1 MAGMRW
7 GLVAAW
13 LFSAAGWAICPVWA
27 PATASEEIMRLEKQ
41 LAQWDE
47 EYYQQGTSPID
58 DALYDSLHQRL
69 QQWQRC
75 FQPAATPRE
84 AQTGSGPLNHP
95 IAHTGL
101 KKLAD
106 KQAVARWMQDKTPLW
121 LQPKVD
127 GVAVTLVYQH
137 GRLTE
142 AISRGSGLQGESW
155 LEKVQQIRAIPQH
168 ITTDRTRVVLQGE
181 IYLPMTGH
189 QQATMGGV
197 NARAQVAGA
206 LMRQRHSPLLPSL
219 GIFIWAWPDGPETM
233 AQRLQQLT
241 RFGFE
246 REAHWTQPVT
256 TAEEVARWREAWFRQ
271 PLPFVTDGVVIQR
284 EQRSA
289 GRHWL
294 PGQGDEVVAWKYTPP
309 VITSEVLSIDF
320 PVGRTGKIAAVLNI
334 LPVKLDDKTVR
345 RVNLGSLRRW
355 READIVPGDQ
365 VAVSLAGQG
374 IPRFERV
381 VWRVTQRDEPSA
393 PDPEQHHALS
403 CMRPVTGC
411 REQFL
416 ARLDWLSNKDVLDI
430 QGLRRVGWQQ
440 LLSLAEF
447 EHLFSWLHFTPQQ
460 LQRVPGI
467 SEKRAQQLWQRFQLT
482 RQQPLQ
488 RWIKALGVPLP
499 AAALKALPD
508 HHWQQLLARDE
519 ASWRQLPGIGP
530 ALATRIVQFLQH
542 DEVRHLIAF
551 LQQDPGET
559 ISQNRQA
566 ALPAPAFNA
575 QDGDS

>member
-7 GLVAAW
+7 WLIAAW

-27 PATASEEIMRLEKQ
+27 PATASEEIKQLEKQ

-47 EYYQQGTSPID
+47 DYYQQGGSPID

-75 FQPAATPRE
+75 FQAATPLRE
-84 AQTGSGPLNHP
+84 PQTGGGSLNHP

-106 KQAVARWMQDKTPLW
+106 KQAVARWMQDKSSLW

-127 GVAVTLVYQH
+127 GVAVTLVYKQ
-137 GRLTE
+137 GQLTE

-155 LEKVQQIRAIPQH
+155 LEKVRQIRAVPQH
-168 ITTDRTRVVLQGE
+168 IATDRERVVLQGE

-206 LMRQRHSPLLPSL
+206 LMRQRHSTLLPSL

-233 AQRLQQLT
+233 VERWQQLAA
-241 RFGFE
+241 FGFG
-246 REAHWTQPVT
+246 REAQWTQPVS
-256 TAEEVARWREAWFRQ
+256 TAEDVARWREAWFRQ

-294 PGQGDEVVAWKYTPP
+294 PGQGDEVAAWKYTPP
-309 VITSEVLSIDF
+309 VIASEVLSIDF

-334 LPVKLDDKTVR
+334 LPVALDDKTIR

-355 READIVPGDQ
+355 REENIVPGDQ

-374 IPRFERV
+374 IPRFEGV
-381 VWRVTQRDEPSA
+381 VWRVAQRDVPSA
-393 PDPEQHHALS
+393 PDPQQYHALS
-403 CMRPVTGC
+403 CLRPGKGC

-416 ARLDWLSNKDVLDI
+416 ARLDWLSSKDVLNI
-430 QGLRRVGWQQ
+430 PGLRRAGWQQ
-440 LLSLAEF
+440 LLSLPEF

-460 LQRVPGI
+460 LQSVAGI
-467 SEKRAQQLWQRFQLT
+467 SEKRAQQLWQRFQLS

-499 AAALKALPD
+499 VAALNALPD
-508 HHWQQLLARDE
+508 HRWQQLLARDE
-519 ASWRQLPGIGP
+519 ASWRQLPGIG
-530 ALATRIVQFLQH
+530 AGLAARTVQFLHH
-542 DEVRHLIAF
+542 DEVRQLITF
-551 LQQDPGET
+551 LQQEVGEGLNQ
-559 ISQNRQA
+559 SRQVA
-566 ALPAPAFNA
+566 PPALTLNAP
-575 QDGDS
+575 DEDS